1 MHCNLRKM
9 QESDLALVLQWRNR
23 DDVRHNMYTNAIISM
38 EAHIGWWHRESVNS
52 ATHLLIADIDGKA
65 AGVVNFTHYTGEGGI
80 ASWAFYAGDSR
91 IRGVGSLME
100 VAALE
105 YAFEV
110 LKVRRL
116 ECEVLAFNYPV
127 VRFHR
132 KFGFK
137 VEGIKQQ
144 AYQRDG
150 ECYDIYSLAMLAD
163 NWRFN
168 LNLEKVKTIPKRIT
182 KTVFINDEMVNQF
195 AALSDD
201 HNPIHFDD
209 AQARVHGFD
218 GRICHG
224 MLASSLFSG
233 LFASSDFGAGSI
245 YMAQSLKFTNP
256 IRVNSEVTV
265 TGQRLSQI
273 GRKVILETTILSG
286 EQVCIRGEAEILLAN
301 ETATELTTELTSQV
315 AKDIV

>member
-9 QESDLALVLQWRNR
+9 RESDLALVLQWRNR
-23 DDVRHNMYTNAIISM
+23 DEVRHNMYTNAIISM

-52 ATHLLIADIDGKA
+52 ATHLLIADVDGKA

-91 IRGVGSLME
+91 VRGIGSLME
-100 VAALE
+100 IAALE

-150 ECYDIYSLAMLAD
+150 ECYDIYSLAMLAKH
-163 NWRFN
+163 WRFN
-168 LNLEKVKTIPKRIT
+168 QNVGKVKTVNKVPKSIC
-182 KTVFINDEMVNQF
+182 KTVFISDEMVGKF
-195 AALSDD
+195 ADLSDD

-209 AQARVHGFD
+209 EEAKAHGFD

-224 MLASSLFSG
+224 MLAGSLFSG
-233 LFASSDFGAGSI
+233 LFASSDFGSGAI
-245 YMAQSLKFTNP
+245 YLSQSLKFTNP
-256 IRVNSEVTV
+256 IRINSEVTV
-265 TGQRLSQI
+265 TGKRLSQI
-273 GRKVILETTILSG
+273 GRKVILETSISSG
-286 EQVCIRGEAEILLAN
+286 EQVCIHGEAEILLAN
-301 ETATELTTELTSQV
+301 ETATELTSQV

>member
-1 MHCNLRKM
+1 MR
-9 QESDLALVLQWRNR
+9 ESDLALVLQWRNR

-38 EAHIGWWHRESVNS
+38 ETHIGWWQRESVNS
-52 ATHLLIADIDGKA
+52 ASHLLIADVDGTA
-65 AGVVNFTHYTGEGGI
+65 AGVVNFTHYTGEGGT
-80 ASWAFYAGDSR
+80 ASWAFYSGDR
-91 IRGVGSLME
+91 KVRGIGSLME

-144 AYQRDG
+144 AYYRDG
-150 ECYDIYSLAMLAD
+150 ECYDIYSLAMLAEH
-163 NWRFN
+163 WRFN
-168 LNLEKVKTIPKRIT
+168 QNVAKAKTVNKIPKSIS
-182 KTVFINDEMVNQF
+182 KTVFISDEMVVKF
-195 AALSDD
+195 ADLSDD
-201 HNPIHFDD
+201 HNPLHFDD
-209 AQARVHGFD
+209 EEAKMHGFD

-233 LFASSDFGAGSI
+233 LFASSDFGAGTI
-245 YMAQSLKFTNP
+245 YLSQSLKFIRP
-256 IRVNSEVTV
+256 ININSEVTV
-265 TGQRLSQI
+265 TGRLLSQI

-286 EQVCIRGEAEILLAN
+286 EQVCIRGEAEILLASESTN
-301 ETATELTTELTSQV
+301 KLTKEAV
-315 AKDIV
+315 

>member
-1 MHCNLRKM
+1 MRCSLRQM
-9 QESDLALVLQWRNR
+9 QDSDLALVLQWRNR
-23 DDVRHNMYTNAIISM
+23 DEVRHNMYTNAIISM
-38 EAHIGWWHRESVNS
+38 EEHIRWWHRESVNT
-52 ATHLLIADIDGKA
+52 ATHLLIADVDGKA

-80 ASWAFYAGDSR
+80 ASWAFYSGDTQV
-91 IRGVGSLME
+91 RGIGSLME

-137 VEGIKQQ
+137 IEGIKQQ

-150 ECYDIYSLAMLAD
+150 ELYDIYSLAMLAD

-168 LNLEKVKTIPKRIT
+168 QNVAKAETVKKIPKKIT
-182 KTVFINDEMVNQF
+182 KTVFINDEMVGLF
-195 AALSDD
+195 ADLSDD
-201 HNPIHFDD
+201 YNPIHFDD
-209 AQARVHGFD
+209 EQAKMQGFN

-224 MLASSLFSG
+224 MLAGSLFSG
-233 LFASSDFGAGSI
+233 LFASSDFGKGAI
-245 YMAQSLKFTNP
+245 YLSQSLTFTNP
-256 IRVNSEVTV
+256 VSINSEVIV
-265 TGQRLSQI
+265 TGKLLSQI

-286 EQVCIRGEAEILLAN
+286 ELECIRGEAEILLAN
-301 ETATELTTELTSQV
+301 ELTNKLVKEV
-315 AKDIV
+315 V